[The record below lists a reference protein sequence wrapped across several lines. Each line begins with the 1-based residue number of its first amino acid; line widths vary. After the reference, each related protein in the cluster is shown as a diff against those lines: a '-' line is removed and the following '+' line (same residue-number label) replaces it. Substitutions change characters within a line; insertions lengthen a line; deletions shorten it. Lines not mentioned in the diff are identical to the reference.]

1 MGIKVLL
8 FFAIF
13 LAFVLIFV
21 AWKEKQD
28 EKYGNWRRFIKP
40 RIKQKIRAVV
50 TYSFL
55 PFKLIILFFWIAG
68 IFIYAWAKGIDMEEL

>member
-1 MGIKVLL
+1 METKLFL

-21 AWKEKQD
+21 AWEEKQD
-28 EKYGNWRRFIKP
+28 EKYGNWRRFIKT
-40 RIKQKIRAVV
+40 RIRQKIRAVV
-50 TYSFL
+50 TYSLL
-55 PFKLIILFFWIAG
+55 PFKLIILFFWVAG